1 MACLWPDHPVTSS
14 LLRRVGVGKLTLPGV
29 VCHGQ
34 AQSSPKGIAPLEGC
48 GALDMIGIARAAG
61 KSDLHP
67 ASQCIDSQQL
77 SRARCC
83 RSGDIHNDLVGVAR
97 EIAV

>member
-1 MACLWPDHPVTSS
+1 MLDWASVRDQRSEIRSPPSALWPDEPVTGS
-14 LLRRVGVGKLTLPGV
+14 LLRRVGVGKLTLPSV

-61 KSDLHP
+61 KNDLHP
-67 ASQCIDSQQL
+67 VGQSSDSQQ
-77 SRARCC
+77 
-83 RSGDIHNDLVGVAR
+83 VGR
-97 EIAV
+97 TRTCS